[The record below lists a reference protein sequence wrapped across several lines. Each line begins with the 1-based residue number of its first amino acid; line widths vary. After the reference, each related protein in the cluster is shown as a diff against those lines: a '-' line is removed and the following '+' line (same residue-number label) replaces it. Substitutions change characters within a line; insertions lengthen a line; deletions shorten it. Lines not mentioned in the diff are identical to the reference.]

1 MCPHIP
7 ESLAHLTLGGGYIM
21 TTTKPGAYTW
31 TRKTYAAHAA
41 LICALTE
48 DGKWQ
53 TITVQD
59 LVTALGDMYQID
71 NPRFDRERFNKAS
84 MKESQHGS

>member
-1 MCPHIP
+1 M
-7 ESLAHLTLGGGYIM
+7 STV
-21 TTTKPGAYTW
+21 KPSAYTW

-48 DGKWQ
+48 DGKWA

-59 LVTALGDMYQID
+59 LVTALGDMYKID
-71 NPRFDRERFNKAS
+71 NPRFDRERFNKAA
-84 MKESQHGS
+84 MKEKHNA